1 MDATIYLL
9 SEVRGVLQ
17 IYYLTLRAAEY
28 PFAKDA
34 ANPCI

>member
-1 MDATIYLL
+1 MRLYTSCLK
-9 SEVRGVLQ
+9 VRGVLQ

-28 PFAKDA
+28 PFAKGA